1 MYLIP
6 RFLFSRLPRSVR
18 SFSPSYLLL
27 SLLLPGL
34 LLTGCGDNAGNN
46 PQRASKAH
54 LVEVSE
60 ARMQDLSATRTLT
73 GTLQAI
79 REVNISNQVA
89 GLLTELPVYP
99 GDQVDAGQTLARL
112 DERLLKAEV
121 EKAAATLKQ
130 ASVDLRRLQDLA
142 PRKLASESDIAQA
155 QTAKNIAASELRL
168 KQTQLDYTH
177 ITAPFGG
184 VVSQRLVEPG
194 DVLPMHTHI
203 LSLLDTSQLKAEISL
218 SELLLPLI
226 DEGNQVGIK
235 IDALGEQTFNGKIT
249 RIFPAIDKNT
259 RRGIIE
265 IMLDPV
271 PAGARAGQLCRVTI
285 KTRKRERLMIPYDAV
300 RFDKQGSFVYLVENE
315 QVKQRDV
322 TTGIQLGEQ
331 IEILNGLS
339 AQQRI
344 VSKGF
349 FGLKDGMTIREAS
362 STSQTEGGDN
372 R

>member
-1 MYLIP
+1 MYLIS
-6 RFLFSRLPRSVR
+6 RFLFSRLPSSVR
-18 SFSPSYLLL
+18 RFLANTLLI
-27 SLLLPGL
+27 SLLLPSL
-34 LLTGCGDNAGNN
+34 LLSGCGDNAGNK
-46 PQRASKAH
+46 PQRTASAH

-60 ARMQDLSATRTLT
+60 AQMRDLSATRTLT

-79 REVNISNQVA
+79 REVNISNQVT

-99 GDQVDAGQTLARL
+99 GDQVTAGQTLARL
-112 DERLLKAEV
+112 DDRLLKAEV
-121 EKAAATLKQ
+121 EKAAANLNQ
-130 ASVDLRRLQDLA
+130 ARVDLRRLQDLA

-155 QTAKNIAASELRL
+155 QTAKNIAESELKL
-168 KQTQLDYTH
+168 KRTQLDYTH
-177 ITAPFGG
+177 ITAPFAG

-203 LSLLDTSQLKAEISL
+203 LSLLDTTQLKAEISL

-226 DEGNQVGIK
+226 DEGNDVEIK
-235 IDALGEQTFNGKIT
+235 IDALGEQIFNGTIT

-271 PAGARAGQLCRVTI
+271 PVGARAGQLCRVTI
-285 KTRKRERLMIPYDAV
+285 KTRNRERLMIPYDAV
-300 RFDKQGSFVYLVENE
+300 RFDKQGSFVYLIENE
-315 QVKQRDV
+315 QVKQREI

-331 IEILNGLS
+331 IEILNGLA

-349 FGLKDGMTIREAS
+349 FGLKDGMKIREAM
-362 STSQTEGGDN
+362 TTTDPAGGDS

>member
-1 MYLIP
+1 MYLI
-6 RFLFSRLPRSVR
+6 FTCLAR
-18 SFSPSYLLL
+18 SFSSSFHRPAASRLLFSQLLL
-27 SLLLPGL
+27 GL
-34 LLTGCGDNAGNN
+34 LLTGCGDNAANK
-46 PQRASKAH
+46 PERAASAH
-54 LVEVSE
+54 LIEASEV
-60 ARMQDLSATRTLT
+60 RLQDLSATRTLT

-99 GDQVDAGQTLARL
+99 GDQVETGQTLARL
-112 DERLLKAEV
+112 DDRLLKAEV
-121 EKAAATLKQ
+121 DKATATLKQ

-142 PRKLASESDIAQA
+142 PRKLASDSDIAQA
-155 QTAKNIAASELRL
+155 QTVKNIAASELKL
-168 KQTQLDYTH
+168 KQTELDYTH
-177 ITAPFGG
+177 ITAPFSG

-194 DVLPMHTHI
+194 DVLPMHTQL
-203 LSLLDTSQLKAEISL
+203 LSLLDTTRLKAEINL

-226 DEGNQVGIK
+226 DEGNAVEIK
-235 IDALGEQTFNGKIT
+235 IDALGEQTFNGEIT

-271 PAGARAGQLCRVTI
+271 PTGARAGQLCRVTI
-285 KTRKRERLMIPYDAV
+285 RTRSRERLMIPYDAV
-300 RFDKQGSFVYLVENE
+300 RFDKQGSFVYLIEDNR
-315 QVKQRDV
+315 VKHSEV
-322 TTGIQLGEQ
+322 TTGIQLGDQ
-331 IEILNGLS
+331 IEILDGLS

-349 FGLKDGMTIREAS
+349 FGLKDGMTIREVTPTPDPAS
-362 STSQTEGGDN
+362 GDN

>member
-1 MYLIP
+1 MCLIP
-6 RFLFSRLPRSVR
+6 GFSPRALVSRLLT
-18 SFSPSYLLL
+18 SPLLL
-27 SLLLPGL
+27 ILLLAACSDDTADESE
-34 LLTGCGDNAGNN
+34 LT
-46 PQRASKAH
+46 STAH

-60 ARMQDLSATRTLT
+60 VRLQNLSATRTLT

-79 REVNISNQVA
+79 REVNISNQVS

-99 GDQVDAGQTLARL
+99 GDQVKAQQTLARL
-112 DERLLKAEV
+112 DDRLLKAEV
-121 EKAAATLKQ
+121 DKAAATLKQ

-155 QTAKNIAASELRL
+155 KTLKNIAASELKL
-168 KQTQLDYTH
+168 KQTELDYTH
-177 ITAPFGG
+177 ITAPFSG
-184 VVSQRLVEPG
+184 VVSQRLVESG
-194 DVLPMHTHI
+194 DVLPLHTHI
-203 LSLLDTSQLKAEISL
+203 LSLLDTTRLKAEVSL

-226 DEGNQVGIK
+226 DEGNKVSIK
-235 IDALGEQTFNGKIT
+235 IDALGEQTFHGEIT

-285 KTRKRERLMIPYDAV
+285 KTRSRERLMIPYDAV
-300 RFDKQGSFVYLVENE
+300 RFDKQGSFVYLIENN
-315 QVKQRDV
+315 QAKQREV
-322 TTGIQLGEQ
+322 TTGIQLGDQ
-331 IEILNGLS
+331 IEILDGLA

-349 FGLKDGMTIREAS
+349 FGLKDGMTIHEV
-362 STSQTEGGDN
+362 TSKISHNSEDGH
-372 R
+372 

>member
-1 MYLIP
+1 MYLIS
-6 RFLFSRLPRSVR
+6 RFLFSRLPSSARKFLS
-18 SFSPSYLLL
+18 SYLLL

-34 LLTGCGDNAGNN
+34 LLTGCGDNAGNKS
-46 PQRASKAH
+46 QRTASAH

-99 GDQVDAGQTLARL
+99 GDQVEADQTLARL
-112 DERLLKAEV
+112 DDRLLEAEV
-121 EKAAATLKQ
+121 EKSAATLKQ

-155 QTAKNIAASELRL
+155 QTVKNIAESELKL
-168 KQTQLDYTH
+168 KQTELDYTH
-177 ITAPFGG
+177 ITAPFSG

-203 LSLLDTSQLKAEISL
+203 LSLLDTTRLKAEISL

-226 DEGNQVGIK
+226 DEGNKVVIK
-235 IDALGEQTFNGKIT
+235 IDALGEQTFNGRIT
-249 RIFPAIDKNT
+249 RIYPAIDKNT
-259 RRGIIE
+259 RRGTIE
-265 IMLDPV
+265 IMLDPA
-271 PAGARAGQLCRVTI
+271 PKGARAGQLCRVTI
-285 KTRKRERLMIPYDAV
+285 KTRSRERLMIPYDAV
-300 RFDKQGSFVYLVENE
+300 RFDKQGSFVYVVDNAR
-315 QVKQRDV
+315 VKQHKV
-322 TTGIQLGEQ
+322 TTGIQLGQQ
-331 IEILNGLS
+331 IEIIDGLA

-349 FGLKDGMTIREAS
+349 FGLKDGMAIREAGS
-362 STSQTEGGDN
+362 ASQTEGGEK

>member
-1 MYLIP
+1 MPVFLHRVFSSHLLI
-6 RFLFSRLPRSVR
+6 
-18 SFSPSYLLL
+18 SPLVL
-27 SLLLPGL
+27 GL
-34 LLTGCGDNAGNN
+34 LLTGCGDDGSNKPERGT
-46 PQRASKAH
+46 SAH
-54 LVEVSE
+54 LIEASEV
-60 ARMQDLSATRTLT
+60 RLQDLSATRTLT

-79 REVNISNQVA
+79 REVNISNQVT

-99 GDQVDAGQTLARL
+99 GDQVKAQQTLARL
-112 DERLLKAEV
+112 DDRLLKAEV
-121 EKAAATLKQ
+121 EKAAAVLKQ

-155 QTAKNIAASELRL
+155 QTVTNIAVSELKL
-168 KQTQLDYTH
+168 KQTELDYTH
-177 ITAPFGG
+177 ITAPFSG

-194 DVLPMHTHI
+194 DVLPMHTHM
-203 LSLLDTSQLKAEISL
+203 LSLLDTTRLKAEINL

-226 DEGNQVGIK
+226 DEGNAVEIK
-235 IDALGEQTFNGKIT
+235 IDALGEQTFKGEIT

-285 KTRKRERLMIPYDAV
+285 RTRSRERLMIPYDAI
-300 RFDKQGSFVYLVENE
+300 RFDKQGSFVYVIDDNR
-315 QVKQRDV
+315 VKHSEV
-322 TTGIQLGEQ
+322 TTGIQLGDQ
-331 IEILNGLS
+331 IEILDGLA

-349 FGLKDGMTIREAS
+349 FGLKDGMSIREVTPEA
-362 STSQTEGGDN
+362 TPAGGDT